1 MLTYILYLGDIIM
14 KKLLL
19 SVLLATVMFGGAAV
33 EVTASAN
40 AKTEHTTK
48 HHAKKKAVKK
58 HPAKK
63 HAKKATKKHAKLKK
77 VVKKHVAKKT
87 TKKKA
92 RKVAKNHVVKKVVK
106 KSVKKSVK
114 KVAPKKEAKKSTNT
128 NKTNDGYGEIK
139 QDRSSWL
146 YNKGDETVKS
156 TQEHAK
162 VLAKHNKQLR
172 DYMAQ
177 FGGKLL
183 VDKNGGEVD

>member
-1 MLTYILYLGDIIM
+1 M

-48 HHAKKKAVKK
+48 HHAKKKNVKK
-58 HPAKK
+58 HTSKK
-63 HAKKATKKHAKLKK
+63 HAKKATKKHTKK
-77 VVKKHVAKKT
+77 VVKKRVAKKT

-92 RKVAKNHVVKKVVK
+92 RKVAKKHVAKKV
-106 KSVKKSVK
+106 VKKSVK
-114 KVAPKKEAKKSTNT
+114 KVAPKKVTSKVANNTTNT
-128 NKTNDGYGEIK
+128 TSSNGGYGEIK
-139 QDRSSWL
+139 QDRSPWL
-146 YNKGDETVKS
+146 YNKGDGTVKS
-156 TQEHAK
+156 AQEHQK

-177 FGGKLL
+177 FGGKMSF
-183 VDKNGGEVD
+183 DKNGGEVD

>member
-1 MLTYILYLGDIIM
+1 M

-48 HHAKKKAVKK
+48 HHANKKAVKK
-58 HPAKK
+58 HAVKK
-63 HAKKATKKHAKLKK
+63 HAKKATKKHAKK

-92 RKVAKNHVVKKVVK
+92 RKVAKKHVAKKVVK
-106 KSVKKSVK
+106 KSVKKVAS
-114 KVAPKKEAKKSTNT
+114 KVANNT
-128 NKTNDGYGEIK
+128 TSSNGGYGEIK

-146 YNKGDETVKS
+146 YNKGDGSYASVKA
-156 TQEHAK
+156 HAHE
-162 VLAKHNKQLR
+162 LAKHDKGVR
-172 DYMAQ
+172 DELKKYGDSYAALMT
-177 FGGKLL
+177 K
-183 VDKNGGEVD
+183 EVSF

>member
-1 MLTYILYLGDIIM
+1 MITYILYLGDIIM

-58 HPAKK
+58 HAAKK
-63 HAKKATKKHAKLKK
+63 HAKKATKKHAKK
-77 VVKKHVAKKT
+77 VVKKHVAKKP

-92 RKVAKNHVVKKVVK
+92 RKVAKKHVAKKV
-106 KSVKKSVK
+106 VKKSVK
-114 KVAPKKEAKKSTNT
+114 KVAPKKVRNKVANNTTNT
-128 NKTNDGYGEIK
+128 TSSNGGYGEIK

-146 YNKGDETVKS
+146 YNKGDGSYASVKA
-156 TQEHAK
+156 HAHE
-162 VLAKHNKQLR
+162 LAKH
-172 DYMAQ
+172 
-177 FGGKLL
+177 
-183 VDKNGGEVD
+183 DKASRNLIKKYGDSKAELMTEEVGF